1 MDQAKL
7 TVRDL
12 RRVNGSLVLRQIYFD
27 APISRLEISRRS
39 GLSPATVTIVVN
51 DLIDKGIVVESGSEE
66 SEGGRPR
73 RLTTIN
79 PEYGYFIGVDCGETQ
94 IQVEL
99 FDLTLR
105 ARAVRKL
112 PMSPGNTTPQQVVAL
127 IVEAIETLL
136 AGHGIARSRIVSVGI
151 GVPGLV
157 DPATGVSI
165 FAPNWGWHNI
175 RLAAMLEAQLALP
188 VYLDNGAKAVAL
200 AEMWFGAGRRMDS
213 LAVLLI
219 GTGVGSGIIANGSL
233 YRGATNSAGEWGH
246 TVLELMGRPCR
257 CGSRGCLEAYVGAP
271 GIIARL
277 QEIAPQSPLIVEGDQ
292 TATIAAIIAAARQGD
307 AGAAAILS
315 STTHYL
321 GVGIANLINLVNPRA
336 VLIGGWLGLQLF
348 AYILPELRQ
357 IVQRYALA
365 QPASATSIGAC
376 DLGQDAL
383 TLGAASLA
391 LEHFLA
397 AAARTETEGS
407 PAIAAGE
414 AGHFRV
420 ANDREMSGLLSGS
433 HA

>member
-12 RRVNGSLVLRQIYFD
+12 RRVNRSLVLRQIYFA
-27 APISRLEISRRS
+27 APISRAAISRSS
-39 GLSPATVTIVVN
+39 GLSPATVTLVVN
-51 DLIDKGIVVESGSEE
+51 DLIEKGIVMESGSEE

-73 RLTTIN
+73 RLTTLN
-79 PEYGYFIGVDCGETQ
+79 PEYGYFIGVDCGETH

-105 ARAVRKL
+105 AHAAQTL
-112 PMSPGNTTPQQVVAL
+112 AMSPGTTTPQQVVDRIA
-127 IVEAIETLL
+127 EASETLL
-136 AGHGIARSRIVSVGI
+136 AGSGIPRARILSVG
-151 GVPGLV
+151 VSMPGLV

-175 RLAAMLEAQLALP
+175 RLAALLEAQLALP
-188 VYLDNGAKAVAL
+188 VYLDNGAKAAAL
-200 AEMWFGAGRRMDS
+200 AEMWFGAGRRIDS

-219 GTGVGSGIIANGSL
+219 GTGVGAGIIANGSL

-246 TVLELMGRPCR
+246 TVLELLGRPCR
-257 CGSRGCLEAYVGAP
+257 CGSQGCLEAYVGAP
-271 GIIARL
+271 AIIARL
-277 QEIAPQSPLIVEGDQ
+277 QEIAPASPLIAAGDQ
-292 TATIAAIIAAARQGD
+292 QASLAAIVAAARQGEAD
-307 AGAAAILS
+307 AVAVLS

-321 GVGIANLINLVNPRA
+321 GAGIANLINLVNPRA

-348 AYILPELRQ
+348 EYILPELRQ

-383 TLGAASLA
+383 CLGAASLA

-397 AAARTETEGS
+397 PAARS
-407 PAIAAGE
+407 AAGLTHTGGD
-414 AGHFRV
+414 ARRFH
-420 ANDREMSGLLSGS
+420 
-433 HA
+433 